1 MKREITFGKH
11 SALLHNG
18 AKCAKL
24 YIDEPALPVAL
35 ADAINKEPKID
46 VTDVSK
52 HKDYSCIRMFHELTA
67 GELIDIICS
76 AIGAV
81 YNSDTS
87 IIDARP
93 KSSI

>member
-1 MKREITFGKH
+1 MKREIIFGKH

-18 AKCAKL
+18 ENCAKL

-35 ADAINKEPKID
+35 ADTINKEQRID

-52 HKDYSCIRMFHELTA
+52 CKDYSCIRMFHELTA
-67 GELIDIICS
+67 GELIDIVCS
-76 AIGAV
+76 AIGTV
-81 YNSDTS
+81 YDSDTS

-93 KSSI
+93 KSII

>member
-11 SALLHNG
+11 SALIHSGENY
-18 AKCAKL
+18 AKL
-24 YIDEPALPVAL
+24 YIGEPTLPVAL
-35 ADAINKEPKID
+35 ADTINKEQRID

>member
-1 MKREITFGKH
+1 MKREIIFGKH
-11 SALLHNG
+11 SALLHNDEN
-18 AKCAKL
+18 CAKL
-24 YIDEPALPVAL
+24 YIDEPTLPVAL
-35 ADAINKEPKID
+35 ADTINKEQRID

-76 AIGAV
+76 AIGTV
-81 YNSDTS
+81 YDSDTS
-87 IIDARP
+87 IIDARH